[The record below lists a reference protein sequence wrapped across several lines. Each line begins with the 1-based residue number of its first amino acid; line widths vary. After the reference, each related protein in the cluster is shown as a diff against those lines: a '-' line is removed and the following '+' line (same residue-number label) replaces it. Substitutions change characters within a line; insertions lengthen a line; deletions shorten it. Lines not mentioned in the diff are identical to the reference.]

1 MNVKTQMLLQKEYLE
16 NIKMFYQMSLF
27 ENKHKNYS
35 FSKQLNTSTDD
46 YLFSSMFYVRGLL

>member
-16 NIKMFYQMSLF
+16 NIEMFYRLSLY
-27 ENKHKNYS
+27 ENKHKKYN
-35 FSKQLNTSTDD
+35 FSKQLTTSTND